1 VLVRQ
6 PKTENGR
13 KSFKALLQ
21 RLRDYGLFLK
31 LEKCEFFKESV
42 EYLGHII
49 DKNGKRPSDSSIE
62 AIKQLPWPTTVKEL
76 QAFLGK
82 INYYC
87 QLISKLSD
95 KAVPLHALLKKKAS
109 FVWSNTC
116 ERAFQHLKD
125 AVIKATQLQ
134 HYDAS
139 EPLILATDASE
150 HGVVAVILRE

>member
-62 AIKQLPWPTTVKEL
+62 AIKQLP
-76 QAFLGK
+76 
-82 INYYC
+82 
-87 QLISKLSD
+87 
-95 KAVPLHALLKKKAS
+95 
-109 FVWSNTC
+109 
-116 ERAFQHLKD
+116 
-125 AVIKATQLQ
+125 
-134 HYDAS
+134 
-139 EPLILATDASE
+139 
-150 HGVVAVILRE
+150 